1 MGYIRS
7 SISYH
12 WWVFEIAQEMVLKWM
27 PWKPIE
33 DNNEDNLFDRDKK
46 EEEILMM
53 TILIF
58 VIPKKLKIDKMDKS
72 ICEKKLGDDE
82 KKTVKLILNPFFL

>member
-1 MGYIRS
+1 
-7 SISYH
+7 
-12 WWVFEIAQEMVLKWM
+12 
-27 PWKPIE
+27 
-33 DNNEDNLFDRDKK
+33 
-46 EEEILMM
+46 MM

>member
-12 WWVFEIAQEMVLKWM
+12 WWVFEMAQEMVSKWM
-27 PWKPIE
+27 PWKPIK

-46 EEEILMM
+46 RRRNLNDGNSSFCH
-53 TILIF
+53 T
-58 VIPKKLKIDKMDKS
+58 KKAKNW
-72 ICEKKLGDDE
+72 
-82 KKTVKLILNPFFL
+82 LNG

>member
-1 MGYIRS
+1 
-7 SISYH
+7 
-12 WWVFEIAQEMVLKWM
+12 
-27 PWKPIE
+27 
-33 DNNEDNLFDRDKK
+33 
-46 EEEILMM
+46 MM

-82 KKTVKLILNPFFL
+82 KKTVKLILNPFYLYHYKVRQKLIDLFNAYEINILSLRGGIYVY